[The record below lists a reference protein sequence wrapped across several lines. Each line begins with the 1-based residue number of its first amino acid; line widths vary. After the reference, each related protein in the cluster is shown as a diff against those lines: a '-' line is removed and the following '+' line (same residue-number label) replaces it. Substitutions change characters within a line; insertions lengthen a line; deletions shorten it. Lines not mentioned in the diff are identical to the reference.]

1 MKRRNR
7 LLLLSALVLVGVLLL
22 SSVPALGGR
31 SHDSGR
37 SLAEARARLEQE
49 LLSVAGTGVTGIA
62 HSDDEGEIIVFVEDE
77 QARRRMP
84 DSFAGHRVRIEVTG
98 RIEALAAQVAEPV
111 ADSGEQRLD
120 AVRPLVGGVSLS
132 AYVTKG
138 ALIYL
143 YAGTLSMV
151 TYDNKILSN
160 AHVIAMMP
168 DSDEFLSIGTR
179 IIQPGSGDG
188 GRVGEGVGELEAFIP
203 IDFGA
208 EAQNYADA
216 AIGSIDSGIGASPG
230 EQFGEEGNYWIEGW
244 VEVSKGDSVR
254 KSGRSTGVTVGQ
266 VVHTNASLW
275 VTYGDKSAY
284 FVDQIVVLQ
293 DSWSFAGPG
302 DSGSAVDRDGQFVGL
317 VFAGSETHAAICKA
331 EHIIDGL
338 DVAIELGEGWHSL
351 SVLSSYGGSVIT
363 PGEGRFI
370 REAEEVVELVAE
382 ADQYYRFVEW
392 TGDVDEI
399 ADAHDPSTNITMR
412 GNYSI
417 TANFEL
423 EEGWYSLSVSST
435 AGGSVIQ
442 PGEATFIFG
451 AETVVGLTAEA
462 SEHYHFLTWTGD
474 VDTIGD
480 VYAAATNITMS
491 ASYTII
497 ASFELDEGWSSLTVS
512 STPGGTVVEP
522 GLGTHVYQLGEV
534 VSLVA
539 ETEEDYEF
547 VRWTGE
553 VDTIGDV
560 YAAAT
565 NITMQASYSITASF
579 ESWHPEPTAQL
590 GVFSSSGGSV
600 TVPGEGVFSYPF
612 GTEVSLVAE
621 PDEGYR
627 FVNWSGDVEAIADA
641 AASSTTITMDSS
653 YLVGAVFESAVSR
666 CFIATAA
673 YGSPMAKEIQVLRD
687 FRDGY
692 LLTNAVG
699 RVLVDLYY
707 ATSPP
712 IADFITRHPGL
723 RPIVRAGLV
732 PAVAMSKAV
741 VSMTSAQKVCMICL
755 FVLVALAVALWVE
768 RRRIRSIEYA

>member
-1 MKRRNR
+1 
-7 LLLLSALVLVGVLLL
+7 
-22 SSVPALGGR
+22 
-31 SHDSGR
+31 
-37 SLAEARARLEQE
+37 
-49 LLSVAGTGVTGIA
+49 
-62 HSDDEGEIIVFVEDE
+62 
-77 QARRRMP
+77 
-84 DSFAGHRVRIEVTG
+84 
-98 RIEALAAQVAEPV
+98 
-111 ADSGEQRLD
+111 
-120 AVRPLVGGVSLS
+120 
-132 AYVTKG
+132 
-138 ALIYL
+138 
-143 YAGTLSMV
+143 
-151 TYDNKILSN
+151 
-160 AHVIAMMP
+160 MMP

-351 SVLSSYGGSVIT
+351 SISSSCGGSVTI

-370 REAEEVVELVAE
+370 REAEDVVELVAE
-382 ADQYYRFVEW
+382 ADEYYRFVEW

-399 ADAHDPSTNITMR
+399 EDVHEPSTTITIR

-435 AGGSVIQ
+435 TGGVVVE
-442 PGEATFIFG
+442 PGEGVFILQ
-451 AETVVGLTAEA
+451 ANTVVELVAEA
-462 SEHYHFLTWTGD
+462 NEHYTFVEWAGD
-474 VDTIGD
+474 VDAIDD
-480 VYAAATNITMS
+480 VHAAATNITMS